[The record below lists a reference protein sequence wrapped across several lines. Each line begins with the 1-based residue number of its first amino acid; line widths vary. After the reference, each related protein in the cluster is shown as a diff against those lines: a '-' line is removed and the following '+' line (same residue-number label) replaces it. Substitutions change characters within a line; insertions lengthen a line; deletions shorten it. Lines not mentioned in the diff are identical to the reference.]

1 MVTNFLRKEIHQLF
15 ITQFLSLNASYKVI
29 KILKQQGKGVN
40 APGLA
45 LCCRS
50 FCFHTVGVEVKVVL
64 HWRILSLGD
73 NFFLYY
79 GFFLVFYT

>member
-1 MVTNFLRKEIHQLF
+1 MVTNFPRKKMHQLF
-15 ITQFLSLNASYKVI
+15 NTQFLSPNASYKVI
-29 KILKQQGKGVN
+29 KILKQQGTW
-40 APGLA
+40 LA

-50 FCFHTVGVEVKVVL
+50 FCFHTAYVEVKIVL

-79 GFFLVFYT
+79 GFFLEFYT